1 MRIWGAALGLGL
13 AASCI
18 APARAQIPSINPG
31 VIQNDVDRQRRQLE
45 QQSAPP
51 KLNGP
56 AVIGGEREKS
66 QLLKPG
72 GPKFRLHKVEFDA
85 SKFITPAELDEIAKK
100 YVGKNVD
107 IASLLQLV
115 ADINALYTERGIVT
129 GIATL
134 PEQDAKGG
142 IVRIKLTEGRLQKTT
157 IEGNKQTRPDYI
169 LQRVKEPEGEV
180 LDVPKLNRDVIW
192 FNRTNDVQIKA
203 LLQPGTSFGLTD
215 LQFAVIEPPV
225 DTLQLFT
232 DNQGAENTGR
242 WEGGAFY
249 KRHGLFGVDDR
260 LTFYGVRSDGNL
272 NGNVAYSIPVN
283 PWGGRA
289 GVSYTEGKIKIIQ
302 GPFVALD
309 VTGRSSQAAVNFSQ
323 PVWVTQNWLVLLNAA
338 ETEGKTV
345 SRFATVAVT
354 QDHYDKATAGLSV
367 TNSGNTYSITVS
379 PAVNYIAWQD
389 HVLGNNRAFNTYTGS
404 MFATSAAGA
413 CKFQHQRAGELAV
426 HTGKA
431 AAGRPDL
438 LDRWSHHRARLS
450 LQLGVRRQR
459 LLFQRRAALQL
470 VAMAPGFRHLH
481 LHRLGGGVLD
491 VSGNHRTGLGRRRLL
506 LDLRLVHDVRGELRD
521 AAEDGR
527 LDPAPLRGLWPRH
540 FPAVVDVPEA
550 GKPRA
555 GCGRGRQE
563 QVVGR
568 MGYALN
574 AAV

>member
-1 MRIWGAALGLGL
+1 MRILGAALGLGL

-18 APARAQIPSINPG
+18 VPARAQIPSINPG

-115 ADINALYTERGIVT
+115 ADINAIYTERGIVT

-142 IVRIKLTEGRLQKTT
+142 IVRVKLTEGRLQKTT

-404 MFATSAAGA
+404 MFATSAAGPA
-413 CKFQHQRAGELAV
+413 NFSTNVLASWQYTQEKLLPGDQIFSIGGPTTVRGYPSNSASGDSGYYFNAELHYNWSQWLRGFDTYIFTDWGAVYSTFPGITELGSVGVGFSWTYASFMTFEANYATPLKMAVSTQHHYEAYGRVIFRPLLMFQKQESPAPVAAV
-426 HTGKA
+426 
-431 AAGRPDL
+431 AGR
-438 LDRWSHHRARLS
+438 SKS
-450 LQLGVRRQR
+450 
-459 LLFQRRAALQL
+459 
-470 VAMAPGFRHLH
+470 
-481 LHRLGGGVLD
+481 
-491 VSGNHRTGLGRRRLL
+491 
-506 LDLRLVHDVRGELRD
+506 
-521 AAEDGR
+521 
-527 LDPAPLRGLWPRH
+527 
-540 FPAVVDVPEA
+540 
-550 GKPRA
+550 
-555 GCGRGRQE
+555 
-563 QVVGR
+563 
-568 MGYALN
+568 
-574 AAV
+574 

>member
-1 MRIWGAALGLGL
+1 MRILRGALAVGL

-18 APARAQIPSINPG
+18 AFARAQSINPG

-51 KLNGP
+51 KLGGP
-56 AVIGGEREKS
+56 AVIGGAREKS

-72 GPKFRLHKVEFDA
+72 GPKFRLRKVTFDE
-85 SKFITPAELDEIAKK
+85 SKFITPAELDEIARK
-100 YVGKNVD
+100 YVGKDVD
-107 IASLLQLV
+107 IAALLQLV
-115 ADINALYTERGIVT
+115 ADINAVYTARGIVT

-134 PEQDAKGG
+134 PDQDAKGG
-142 IVRIKLTEGRLQKTT
+142 IVKIKLTEGRLQRTT
-157 IEGNKQTRPDYI
+157 VEGNKQTRTDYI
-169 LQRVKEPEGEV
+169 LQRVQEPEGEV
-180 LDVPKLNRDVIW
+180 LDVPKLNRDVTW

-323 PVWVTQNWLVLLNAA
+323 PVWATQDWLVLLNAA
-338 ETEGKTV
+338 LTEGKTV

-354 QDHYDKATAGLSV
+354 DDHYDKTTAGVSV
-367 TNSGNTYSITVS
+367 TKSGNSYSITVS
-379 PAVNYIAWQD
+379 PAVNYVAWHD
-389 HVLGNNRAFNTYTGS
+389 YVLGNNRAFNTYTGS
-404 MFATSAAGA
+404 LIGTSAAGPQNFSA
-413 CKFQHQRAGELAV
+413 NLLASWQYTQEKLLPGDQIFSIGGPTTVRGYPSNAASGDSGYYVNAELHYNWSQWLRGFDTYIFTDWGAVYSTFPGVTEMASVGVGFSWTYAQFMTFEANYATPLKMAVSTQNHYEAYGRVIFRPLLMFQKQDN
-426 HTGKA
+426 A
-431 AAGRPDL
+431 AAVAA
-438 LDRWSHHRARLS
+438 ARKS
-450 LQLGVRRQR
+450 
-459 LLFQRRAALQL
+459 
-470 VAMAPGFRHLH
+470 
-481 LHRLGGGVLD
+481 
-491 VSGNHRTGLGRRRLL
+491 
-506 LDLRLVHDVRGELRD
+506 
-521 AAEDGR
+521 
-527 LDPAPLRGLWPRH
+527 
-540 FPAVVDVPEA
+540 
-550 GKPRA
+550 
-555 GCGRGRQE
+555 
-563 QVVGR
+563 
-568 MGYALN
+568 
-574 AAV
+574 

>member
-1 MRIWGAALGLGL
+1 MRIWGAALGVGL
-13 AASCI
+13 AACCI
-18 APARAQIPSINPG
+18 APSRAQVPSINPG

-45 QQSAPP
+45 RQSAPP
-51 KLNGP
+51 KLTGP

-72 GPKFRLHKVEFDA
+72 GPKFRLRKVEFDA

-107 IASLLQLV
+107 IAALLQLV
-115 ADINALYTERGIVT
+115 ADINAIYTERGIVT

-134 PEQDAKGG
+134 PDQDAKGG
-142 IVRIKLTEGRLQKTT
+142 VVKIKLTEGRLQKTT
-157 IEGNKQTRPDYI
+157 IEGNKQTRTDYI

-260 LTFYGVRSDGNL
+260 LTFYGVRADGNL
-272 NGNVAYSIPVN
+272 NGNAAYSIPVN
-283 PWGGRA
+283 PWGGRV

-323 PVWVTQNWLVLLNAA
+323 PVWVTQNWLILLNAA

-345 SRFATVAVT
+345 SRFATVSVT
-354 QDHYDKATAGLSV
+354 DDHYDKATAGLSV

-379 PAVNYIAWQD
+379 PAVNYITWHD
-389 HVLGNNRAFNTYTGS
+389 YVLGNNRAFNTYTGS
-404 MFATSAAGA
+404 LIATSAAGPQNFSA
-413 CKFQHQRAGELAV
+413 NVLASWQYTQEKLLPGDQIFSIGGPTTVRGYPSNSASGDSGYYFNAELHYNWSSWLKGFDTYIFTDWGAVYSTFPGVTELASV
-426 HTGKA
+426 GVGFSWTYASFMTFEANYATPLKMAVSTQNHYEAYGRVIFRPLLMFQKQESPAPVVA
-431 AAGRPDL
+431 AAGKSR
-438 LDRWSHHRARLS
+438 S
-450 LQLGVRRQR
+450 
-459 LLFQRRAALQL
+459 
-470 VAMAPGFRHLH
+470 
-481 LHRLGGGVLD
+481 
-491 VSGNHRTGLGRRRLL
+491 
-506 LDLRLVHDVRGELRD
+506 
-521 AAEDGR
+521 
-527 LDPAPLRGLWPRH
+527 
-540 FPAVVDVPEA
+540 
-550 GKPRA
+550 
-555 GCGRGRQE
+555 
-563 QVVGR
+563 
-568 MGYALN
+568 
-574 AAV
+574 

>member
-1 MRIWGAALGLGL
+1 MRIWGAALGIGL
-13 AASCI
+13 AASWI
-18 APARAQIPSINPG
+18 APARAQVPSINPG

-72 GPKFRLHKVEFDA
+72 GPKFRLRKVEFDA

-100 YVGKNVD
+100 YVGTNVD

-115 ADINALYTERGIVT
+115 ADINAIYTERGIVT

-134 PEQDAKGG
+134 PEQNAKGG
-142 IVRIKLTEGRLQKTT
+142 IVRVKLTEGRLQKTT
-157 IEGNKQTRPDYI
+157 IEDNKQTRTEYI

-379 PAVNYIAWQD
+379 PAVNYITWQD
-389 HVLGNNRAFNTYTGS
+389 HVLGNNRTFNTYTGS
-404 MFATSAAGA
+404 MFATSAAGPA
-413 CKFQHQRAGELAV
+413 NFSTNVLASWQYTQEKLLPGDQIFSIGGPTTVRGYPSNSASGDSGYYFNAELHYNWSQWLRGFDTYIFTDWGAVYSTFPGITELGSVGIGFSWTYASFMTFEANYATPLKMAVSTQNHYEAYGRVIFRPLLMFQKQESTAPVAAV
-426 HTGKA
+426 
-431 AAGRPDL
+431 AGR
-438 LDRWSHHRARLS
+438 SKS
-450 LQLGVRRQR
+450 
-459 LLFQRRAALQL
+459 
-470 VAMAPGFRHLH
+470 
-481 LHRLGGGVLD
+481 
-491 VSGNHRTGLGRRRLL
+491 
-506 LDLRLVHDVRGELRD
+506 
-521 AAEDGR
+521 
-527 LDPAPLRGLWPRH
+527 
-540 FPAVVDVPEA
+540 
-550 GKPRA
+550 
-555 GCGRGRQE
+555 
-563 QVVGR
+563 
-568 MGYALN
+568 
-574 AAV
+574 

>member
-1 MRIWGAALGLGL
+1 M
-13 AASCI
+13 
-18 APARAQIPSINPG
+18 PSINPG

-51 KLNGP
+51 KLTGP

-66 QLLKPG
+66 GLLKPG
-72 GPKFRLHKVEFDA
+72 GPKFRLRKVEFDA

-107 IASLLQLV
+107 IAALLQLV
-115 ADINALYTERGIVT
+115 ADINAIYTERGIVT

-134 PEQDAKGG
+134 PDQDAKGG
-142 IVRIKLTEGRLQKTT
+142 IVRVKLTEGRLQKTT
-157 IEGNKQTRPDYI
+157 IEGNKQTRTDYI

-260 LTFYGVRSDGNL
+260 LTFYGVRADGNL
-272 NGNVAYSIPVN
+272 NGNAAYSIPVN
-283 PWGGRA
+283 PWGGRV

-323 PVWVTQNWLVLLNAA
+323 PVWVTQNWLILLNAA

-345 SRFATVAVT
+345 SRFATVSVT
-354 QDHYDKATAGLSV
+354 DDHYDKATAGLSV

-379 PAVNYIAWQD
+379 PAVNYITWHD
-389 HVLGNNRAFNTYTGS
+389 YVLGNNRAFNTYTGS
-404 MFATSAAGA
+404 LIATSAAGPQNFSA
-413 CKFQHQRAGELAV
+413 NVLASWQYTQEKLLPGDQIFSIGGPTTVRGYPSNSASGDSGYYFNAELHYNWSSWLKGFDTYIFTDWGAVYSTFPGVTELASV
-426 HTGKA
+426 GVGFSWTYASFMTFEANYATPLKMAVSTQNHYEAYGRVIFRPLLMFQKQESPAPVAA
-431 AAGRPDL
+431 AAGKSR
-438 LDRWSHHRARLS
+438 S
-450 LQLGVRRQR
+450 
-459 LLFQRRAALQL
+459 
-470 VAMAPGFRHLH
+470 
-481 LHRLGGGVLD
+481 
-491 VSGNHRTGLGRRRLL
+491 
-506 LDLRLVHDVRGELRD
+506 
-521 AAEDGR
+521 
-527 LDPAPLRGLWPRH
+527 
-540 FPAVVDVPEA
+540 
-550 GKPRA
+550 
-555 GCGRGRQE
+555 
-563 QVVGR
+563 
-568 MGYALN
+568 
-574 AAV
+574 

>member
-1 MRIWGAALGLGL
+1 MRIWGAALGVGL
-13 AASCI
+13 AACCI
-18 APARAQIPSINPG
+18 APSRAQVPSINPG

-45 QQSAPP
+45 RQSAPP
-51 KLNGP
+51 KLTGP

-72 GPKFRLHKVEFDA
+72 GPKFRLRKVEFDA

-107 IASLLQLV
+107 IAALLQLV
-115 ADINALYTERGIVT
+115 ADINAIYTERGIVT

-134 PEQDAKGG
+134 PDQDAKGG
-142 IVRIKLTEGRLQKTT
+142 VVKIKLTEGRLQKTT
-157 IEGNKQTRPDYI
+157 IEGNKQTRTDYI

-323 PVWVTQNWLVLLNAA
+323 PVWVTQDWLVLLNAA
-338 ETEGKTV
+338 LTEGKTV

-354 QDHYDKATAGLSV
+354 DDHYDKTTAGVSV
-367 TNSGNTYSITVS
+367 TKSGNTYSITVS
-379 PAVNYIAWQD
+379 PAVNYIAWHD
-389 HVLGNNRAFNTYTGS
+389 YVLGNNRAFNTYTGS
-404 MFATSAAGA
+404 LIATSAAGPQNFSA
-413 CKFQHQRAGELAV
+413 NVLASWQY
-426 HTGKA
+426 TQEK
-431 AAGRPDL
+431 L
-438 LDRWSHHRARLS
+438 L
-450 LQLGVRRQR
+450 
-459 LLFQRRAALQL
+459 
-470 VAMAPGFRHLH
+470 PGDQIFSI
-481 LHRLGGGVLD
+481 GGP
-491 VSGNHRTGLGRRRLL
+491 TT
-506 LDLRLVHDVRGELRD
+506 VRGYPSNAASGDSGYYFNAELHYNWSQWLRGFD
-521 AAEDGR
+521 TYIFTDWGAVYSTFPGITEMASVGVGFSWTYASFMTFEANYATPLKMAVSTQNHYEAYGR
-527 LDPAPLRGLWPRH
+527 VIFRPLLMFQKPEPPAPL
-540 FPAVVDVPEA
+540 
-550 GKPRA
+550 
-555 GCGRGRQE
+555 
-563 QVVGR
+563 
-568 MGYALN
+568 
-574 AAV
+574 AAVAGRSKS

>member
-1 MRIWGAALGLGL
+1 MRILGASLAIGL
-13 AASCI
+13 AACCI
-18 APARAQIPSINPG
+18 ASARAQSINPG

-51 KLNGP
+51 KLTGP

-72 GPKFRLHKVEFDA
+72 GPKFRLRKVTFDE
-85 SKFITPAELDEIAKK
+85 SKFITPAELDEIAKR
-100 YVGKNVD
+100 YVGKDVD

-115 ADINALYTERGIVT
+115 ADINAVYAARGIVT

-142 IVRIKLTEGRLQKTT
+142 VVRVKLTEGRLQKTT
-157 IEGNKQTRPDYI
+157 VEGNKQTRTDYI
-169 LQRVKEPEGEV
+169 LDRVKEPEGEV

-232 DNQGAENTGR
+232 DNQGSENTGR

-289 GVSYTEGKIKIIQ
+289 GVSYTEGKIKIVQ

-323 PVWVTQNWLVLLNAA
+323 PVWVTQDWLVLLNAA
-338 ETEGKTV
+338 LTEGKTV

-354 QDHYDKATAGLSV
+354 DDHYDKTTAGISV
-367 TNSGNTYSITVS
+367 TKSGNTYSITVS
-379 PAVNYIAWQD
+379 PAVNYIAWHD
-389 HVLGNNRAFNTYTGS
+389 YVLGNNRAFNTYTGS
-404 MFATSAAGA
+404 LIATSAAGPQNFSA
-413 CKFQHQRAGELAV
+413 NVLASWQYTQEKLLPGDQIFSIGGPTTVRGYPSNAASGDSGYYLNAELHYNWSQWLRGFDTYIFTDWGAVYSTFPGVTEMASVGVGFSWTYAQFMTFEANYATPLKMAVSTQNHYEAYGRVIFRPLLMFQKPEPPAPVAAV
-426 HTGKA
+426 
-431 AAGRPDL
+431 AGRS
-438 LDRWSHHRARLS
+438 RS
-450 LQLGVRRQR
+450 
-459 LLFQRRAALQL
+459 
-470 VAMAPGFRHLH
+470 
-481 LHRLGGGVLD
+481 
-491 VSGNHRTGLGRRRLL
+491 
-506 LDLRLVHDVRGELRD
+506 
-521 AAEDGR
+521 
-527 LDPAPLRGLWPRH
+527 
-540 FPAVVDVPEA
+540 
-550 GKPRA
+550 
-555 GCGRGRQE
+555 
-563 QVVGR
+563 
-568 MGYALN
+568 
-574 AAV
+574 

>member
-1 MRIWGAALGLGL
+1 MRILGASLAIGL
-13 AASCI
+13 AACCI
-18 APARAQIPSINPG
+18 ASARAQSTNPG

-51 KLNGP
+51 KLTGP

-72 GPKFRLHKVEFDA
+72 GPKFRLRKVTFDE
-85 SKFITPAELDEIAKK
+85 SKFITPAELDEIAKR
-100 YVGKNVD
+100 YVGKDVD

-115 ADINALYTERGIVT
+115 ADINAVYAARGIVT

-142 IVRIKLTEGRLQKTT
+142 VVRVKLTEGRLQKTT
-157 IEGNKQTRPDYI
+157 VEGNKQTRTDYI
-169 LQRVKEPEGEV
+169 LDRVKEPEGEV

-232 DNQGAENTGR
+232 DNQGSENTGR

-289 GVSYTEGKIKIIQ
+289 GVSYTEGKIKIVQ

-323 PVWVTQNWLVLLNAA
+323 PVWVTQDWLVLLNAA
-338 ETEGKTV
+338 LTEGKTV

-354 QDHYDKATAGLSV
+354 DDHYDKTTAGISV
-367 TNSGNTYSITVS
+367 TKSGNTYSITVS
-379 PAVNYIAWQD
+379 PAVNYVAWHD
-389 HVLGNNRAFNTYTGS
+389 YVLGNNRAFNTYTGS
-404 MFATSAAGA
+404 LIATSAAGPQNFSA
-413 CKFQHQRAGELAV
+413 NVLASWQYTQEKLLPGDQIFSIGGPTTVRGYPSNAASGDSGYYLNAELHYNWSQWLRGFDTYIFTDWGAVYSTFPGVTEMASVGVGFSWTYAQFMTFEANYATPLKMAVSTQNHYEAYGRVIFRPLLMFQKPEPPAPVAAV
-426 HTGKA
+426 
-431 AAGRPDL
+431 AGRS
-438 LDRWSHHRARLS
+438 RS
-450 LQLGVRRQR
+450 
-459 LLFQRRAALQL
+459 
-470 VAMAPGFRHLH
+470 
-481 LHRLGGGVLD
+481 
-491 VSGNHRTGLGRRRLL
+491 
-506 LDLRLVHDVRGELRD
+506 
-521 AAEDGR
+521 
-527 LDPAPLRGLWPRH
+527 
-540 FPAVVDVPEA
+540 
-550 GKPRA
+550 
-555 GCGRGRQE
+555 
-563 QVVGR
+563 
-568 MGYALN
+568 
-574 AAV
+574 

>member
-1 MRIWGAALGLGL
+1 MRILGAALGVGL
-13 AASCI
+13 AACCI
-18 APARAQIPSINPG
+18 GPARAQVPSINPG
-31 VIQNDVDRQRRQLE
+31 AIQNDIDRQRRQFE

-72 GPKFRLHKVEFDA
+72 GPKFRLRRLEFDT

-107 IASLLQLV
+107 IAALLQLV
-115 ADINALYTERGIVT
+115 ADINAIYAARGIVT

-134 PEQDAKGG
+134 PEQDPKDG
-142 IVRIKLTEGRLQKTT
+142 VVKIKLTEGRLQKTT
-157 IEGNKQTRPDYI
+157 VEGNKQTRTDYI
-169 LQRVKEPEGEV
+169 LQRVREPEGEV

-232 DNQGAENTGR
+232 DNQGVENTGR

-272 NGNVAYSIPVN
+272 NGNVAYSVPVN

-345 SRFATVAVT
+345 SRFATVSVT
-354 QDHYDKATAGLSV
+354 DDHYDKATAGVSV
-367 TNSGNTYSITVS
+367 TNSGNTYSIAVS

-389 HVLGNNRAFNTYTGS
+389 HVLGGNRAFNTYTGS
-404 MFATSAAGA
+404 LIATSAAGPA
-413 CKFQHQRAGELAV
+413 NFSTNVLASWQYTQEKLLPGDQIFSIGGPTTVRGYPSNSASGDSGYYFNAELHYNWSQWLRGFDTYVFTDWGAVYSTFPGVTEMASVGVGFSWTYAQFLTFEANYATPVKMAVSTQNHYEAYGRVIFRPLLMFEKPENRAPVAAV
-426 HTGKA
+426 
-431 AAGRPDL
+431 AAGK
-438 LDRWSHHRARLS
+438 SKS
-450 LQLGVRRQR
+450 
-459 LLFQRRAALQL
+459 
-470 VAMAPGFRHLH
+470 
-481 LHRLGGGVLD
+481 
-491 VSGNHRTGLGRRRLL
+491 
-506 LDLRLVHDVRGELRD
+506 
-521 AAEDGR
+521 
-527 LDPAPLRGLWPRH
+527 
-540 FPAVVDVPEA
+540 
-550 GKPRA
+550 
-555 GCGRGRQE
+555 
-563 QVVGR
+563 
-568 MGYALN
+568 
-574 AAV
+574 

>member
-1 MRIWGAALGLGL
+1 MRIWGAALGVGL

-18 APARAQIPSINPG
+18 ASARAQIPSINPG

-72 GPKFRLHKVEFDA
+72 GPKFRLRKVEFDA

-115 ADINALYTERGIVT
+115 ADINAIYTERGIVT

-142 IVRIKLTEGRLQKTT
+142 IVRVKLTEGRLQKTT
-157 IEGNKQTRPDYI
+157 IEGNKQTRTEYI

-379 PAVNYIAWQD
+379 PAVNYITWQA
-389 HVLGNNRAFNTYTGS
+389 HVLGNNRTFNTYTGS
-404 MFATSAAGA
+404 MFATSAAGPA
-413 CKFQHQRAGELAV
+413 NFSTNVLASWQYTQEKLLPGDQIFSIGGPTTVRGYPSNSASGDSGYYFNAELHYNWSQWLRGFDTYIFTDWGAVYSTFPGITELGSVGVGFSWTYASFLTFEANYATPLKMAVSTQNHYEAYGRVIFRPLLMFQKQESPTPVAAV
-426 HTGKA
+426 
-431 AAGRPDL
+431 AGR
-438 LDRWSHHRARLS
+438 SKS
-450 LQLGVRRQR
+450 
-459 LLFQRRAALQL
+459 
-470 VAMAPGFRHLH
+470 
-481 LHRLGGGVLD
+481 
-491 VSGNHRTGLGRRRLL
+491 
-506 LDLRLVHDVRGELRD
+506 
-521 AAEDGR
+521 
-527 LDPAPLRGLWPRH
+527 
-540 FPAVVDVPEA
+540 
-550 GKPRA
+550 
-555 GCGRGRQE
+555 
-563 QVVGR
+563 
-568 MGYALN
+568 
-574 AAV
+574 

>member
-1 MRIWGAALGLGL
+1 MRIWGAALGVGL
-13 AASCI
+13 AACCI
-18 APARAQIPSINPG
+18 APSRAQVPSINPG

-45 QQSAPP
+45 RQSAPP
-51 KLNGP
+51 KLTGP
-56 AVIGGEREKS
+56 AVIGGAREKS

-72 GPKFRLHKVEFDA
+72 GPKFRLRKVEFDA

-107 IASLLQLV
+107 IAALLQLV
-115 ADINALYTERGIVT
+115 ADINAIYTERGIVT

-134 PEQDAKGG
+134 PDQDAKGG
-142 IVRIKLTEGRLQKTT
+142 VVKIKLTEGRLQKTT
-157 IEGNKQTRPDYI
+157 IEGNKQTRTDYI

-260 LTFYGVRSDGNL
+260 LTFYGVRADGNL
-272 NGNVAYSIPVN
+272 NGNAAYSIPVN
-283 PWGGRA
+283 PWGGRV

-323 PVWVTQNWLVLLNAA
+323 PVWVTQNWLILLNAA

-345 SRFATVAVT
+345 SRFATVSVT
-354 QDHYDKATAGLSV
+354 DDHYDKATAGLSV

-379 PAVNYIAWQD
+379 PAVNYITWHD
-389 HVLGNNRAFNTYTGS
+389 YVLGNNRAFNTYTGS
-404 MFATSAAGA
+404 LIATSAAGPQNFSA
-413 CKFQHQRAGELAV
+413 NVLASWQYTQEKLLPGDQIFSIGGPTTVRGYPSNSASGDSGYYFNAELHYNWSSWLKGFDTYIFTDWGAVYSTFPGVTELASV
-426 HTGKA
+426 GVGFSWTYASFMTFEANYATPLKMAVSTQNHYEAYGRVIFRPLLMFQKQESPAPVAA
-431 AAGRPDL
+431 AAGKSR
-438 LDRWSHHRARLS
+438 S
-450 LQLGVRRQR
+450 
-459 LLFQRRAALQL
+459 
-470 VAMAPGFRHLH
+470 
-481 LHRLGGGVLD
+481 
-491 VSGNHRTGLGRRRLL
+491 
-506 LDLRLVHDVRGELRD
+506 
-521 AAEDGR
+521 
-527 LDPAPLRGLWPRH
+527 
-540 FPAVVDVPEA
+540 
-550 GKPRA
+550 
-555 GCGRGRQE
+555 
-563 QVVGR
+563 
-568 MGYALN
+568 
-574 AAV
+574 

>member
-1 MRIWGAALGLGL
+1 MRILGAALGLGL

-18 APARAQIPSINPG
+18 VPARAQIPSINPG

-192 FNRTNDVQIKA
+192 FNRTNDVQIRA

-389 HVLGNNRAFNTYTGS
+389 HVLGNNRAFNIYTGS
-404 MFATSAAGA
+404 MFATSAAGPA
-413 CKFQHQRAGELAV
+413 NFSTNVLASWQYTQEKLLPGDQIFSIGGPTTVRGYPSNSASGDSGYYFNAELHYNWSQWLRGFDTYIFTDWGAVYSTFPGITELGSVGVGFSWTYASFMTFEANYATPLKMAVSTQHHYEAYGRVVLRPLLMFQKQESPAPVAAV
-426 HTGKA
+426 
-431 AAGRPDL
+431 AGR
-438 LDRWSHHRARLS
+438 SKS
-450 LQLGVRRQR
+450 
-459 LLFQRRAALQL
+459 
-470 VAMAPGFRHLH
+470 
-481 LHRLGGGVLD
+481 
-491 VSGNHRTGLGRRRLL
+491 
-506 LDLRLVHDVRGELRD
+506 
-521 AAEDGR
+521 
-527 LDPAPLRGLWPRH
+527 
-540 FPAVVDVPEA
+540 
-550 GKPRA
+550 
-555 GCGRGRQE
+555 
-563 QVVGR
+563 
-568 MGYALN
+568 
-574 AAV
+574 

>member
-1 MRIWGAALGLGL
+1 MRIWGAALGVAL
-13 AASCI
+13 AASWI
-18 APARAQIPSINPG
+18 APARAQVPSINPG

-72 GPKFRLHKVEFDA
+72 GPKFRLRKVEFDA
-85 SKFITPAELDEIAKK
+85 SKFITSAELDEIAKK

-115 ADINALYTERGIVT
+115 ADINAIYTERGIVT

-142 IVRIKLTEGRLQKTT
+142 IVRVKLTEGRLQKTT
-157 IEGNKQTRPDYI
+157 IEGNKQTRTEYI

-379 PAVNYIAWQD
+379 PAVNYITWQD
-389 HVLGNNRAFNTYTGS
+389 HVLGNNRTFNTYTGS
-404 MFATSAAGA
+404 MFATSAAGPA
-413 CKFQHQRAGELAV
+413 NFSTNVLASWQYTQEKLLPGDQIFSIGGPTTVRGYPSNSASGDSGYYFNAELHYNWSQWLRGFDTYIFTDWGAVYSTFPGITELGSVGIGFSWTYASFMTFEANYATPLKMAVSTQNHYEAYGRVIFRPLLMFQKQESPAPVAAV
-426 HTGKA
+426 
-431 AAGRPDL
+431 AGR
-438 LDRWSHHRARLS
+438 SKS
-450 LQLGVRRQR
+450 
-459 LLFQRRAALQL
+459 
-470 VAMAPGFRHLH
+470 
-481 LHRLGGGVLD
+481 
-491 VSGNHRTGLGRRRLL
+491 
-506 LDLRLVHDVRGELRD
+506 
-521 AAEDGR
+521 
-527 LDPAPLRGLWPRH
+527 
-540 FPAVVDVPEA
+540 
-550 GKPRA
+550 
-555 GCGRGRQE
+555 
-563 QVVGR
+563 
-568 MGYALN
+568 
-574 AAV
+574 

>member
-1 MRIWGAALGLGL
+1 MRIWRAALGVGI
-13 AASCI
+13 AACCI
-18 APARAQIPSINPG
+18 ASARAQSINPG

-51 KLNGP
+51 KLTGP

-72 GPKFRLHKVEFDA
+72 GPKFRLRRVEFDA
-85 SKFITPAELDEIAKK
+85 SKFITPAELDEIARK

-115 ADINALYTERGIVT
+115 ADINAIYTERGIVT

-134 PEQDAKGG
+134 PDQDAKGG
-142 IVRIKLTEGRLQKTT
+142 VVRIKLTEGRLQKTS
-157 IEGNKQTRPDYI
+157 IEGNKQTRTDYI

-180 LDVPKLNRDVIW
+180 LDVPKLNRDVTW

-232 DNQGAENTGR
+232 DNQGPENTGR

-272 NGNVAYSIPVN
+272 NGNVAYSVPVN
-283 PWGGRA
+283 PWGGRV
-289 GVSYTEGKIKIIQ
+289 GVSYTEGKIKILN

-309 VTGRSSQAAVNFSQ
+309 VTGRSSQAAINFSQ
-323 PVWVTQNWLVLLNAA
+323 PVWVSQNWLVLLNAA

-345 SRFATVAVT
+345 SRFATVDVT
-354 QDHYDKATAGLSV
+354 NDHYDKATAGVSV

-379 PAVNYIAWQD
+379 PAVNYIEWQD
-389 HVLGNNRAFNTYTGS
+389 HVLGNNRTFNTYTGS
-404 MFATSAAGA
+404 LIATSAAGPA
-413 CKFQHQRAGELAV
+413 NFSANVLASWQY
-426 HTGKA
+426 TQEK
-431 AAGRPDL
+431 L
-438 LDRWSHHRARLS
+438 L
-450 LQLGVRRQR
+450 
-459 LLFQRRAALQL
+459 
-470 VAMAPGFRHLH
+470 PGDQIFSI
-481 LHRLGGGVLD
+481 GGP
-491 VSGNHRTGLGRRRLL
+491 TT
-506 LDLRLVHDVRGELRD
+506 VRGYPSNAASGDSGYYFNAELHYNWSQWLRGFD
-521 AAEDGR
+521 TYIFTDWGAVYSTFPGVTEMGSVGVGFSWTYASFMTFEANYATPLKMAVSTQNHYEAYGR
-527 LDPAPLRGLWPRH
+527 VIFRPLLMFQKQESPAPVA
-540 FPAVVDVPEA
+540 AVA
-550 GKPRA
+550 GKSRS
-555 GCGRGRQE
+555 
-563 QVVGR
+563 
-568 MGYALN
+568 
-574 AAV
+574 

>member
-1 MRIWGAALGLGL
+1 MRIWGAALGIGL

-72 GPKFRLHKVEFDA
+72 GPKFRLRKVEFDA
-85 SKFITPAELDEIAKK
+85 SKFITSAELDEIAKK

-115 ADINALYTERGIVT
+115 ADINAIYTERGIVT

-142 IVRIKLTEGRLQKTT
+142 IVRVKLTEGRLQKTT
-157 IEGNKQTRPDYI
+157 IEGNKQTRTEYI

-379 PAVNYIAWQD
+379 PAVNYITWQD
-389 HVLGNNRAFNTYTGS
+389 HVLGNNRTFNTYTGS
-404 MFATSAAGA
+404 MFATSAAGPA
-413 CKFQHQRAGELAV
+413 NFSTNVLASWQYTQEKLLPGDQIFSIGGPTTVRGYPSNSASGDSGYYFNAELHYNWSQWLRGFDTYIFTDWGAVYSTFPGITELGSVGIGFSWTYASFMTFEANYATPLKMAVSTQNHYEAYGRVIFRPLLMFQKQESTAPVAAV
-426 HTGKA
+426 
-431 AAGRPDL
+431 AGR
-438 LDRWSHHRARLS
+438 SKS
-450 LQLGVRRQR
+450 
-459 LLFQRRAALQL
+459 
-470 VAMAPGFRHLH
+470 
-481 LHRLGGGVLD
+481 
-491 VSGNHRTGLGRRRLL
+491 
-506 LDLRLVHDVRGELRD
+506 
-521 AAEDGR
+521 
-527 LDPAPLRGLWPRH
+527 
-540 FPAVVDVPEA
+540 
-550 GKPRA
+550 
-555 GCGRGRQE
+555 
-563 QVVGR
+563 
-568 MGYALN
+568 
-574 AAV
+574 

>member
-1 MRIWGAALGLGL
+1 MRVLGAVLGVGL

-18 APARAQIPSINPG
+18 VQARAQVPSINPG
-31 VIQNDVDRQRRQLE
+31 AIQNDIDRQRRQFE
-45 QQSAPP
+45 QQAEPP

-56 AVIGGEREKS
+56 AVIGGPREKS
-66 QLLKPG
+66 PLMKPG
-72 GPKFRLHKVEFDA
+72 GPKFRLRKLEFDS
-85 SKFITPAELDEIAKK
+85 SKFITPAELDEIAKR

-107 IASLLQLV
+107 IATLLQIV
-115 ADINALYTERGIVT
+115 ADINAIYTQRGIVT

-134 PEQDAKGG
+134 PDQDPRDGVVK
-142 IVRIKLTEGRLQKTT
+142 IKLTEGRLQKAT
-157 IEGNKQTRPDYI
+157 IEGNKQTRTDYI
-169 LQRVKEPEGEV
+169 LQRVREPEGEV

-225 DTLQLFT
+225 DTLQLFV
-232 DNQGAENTGR
+232 DNQAAENTGR

-289 GVSYTEGKIKIIQ
+289 GVSYTEGKIKIIE

-345 SRFATVAVT
+345 SRFTSVAVT
-354 QDHYDKATAGLSV
+354 DDHYDKATAGVSV

-379 PAVNYIAWQD
+379 PAVNYIEWQD
-389 HVLGNNRAFNTYTGS
+389 HVLGNNRTFNTYTGS
-404 MFATSAAGA
+404 MIATSAAGPA
-413 CKFQHQRAGELAV
+413 NFTANVLASWQY
-426 HTGKA
+426 TQEK
-431 AAGRPDL
+431 L
-438 LDRWSHHRARLS
+438 L
-450 LQLGVRRQR
+450 
-459 LLFQRRAALQL
+459 
-470 VAMAPGFRHLH
+470 PGDQIFTI
-481 LHRLGGGVLD
+481 GGP
-491 VSGNHRTGLGRRRLL
+491 TT
-506 LDLRLVHDVRGELRD
+506 VRGY
-521 AAEDGR
+521 
-527 LDPAPLRGLWPRH
+527 PT
-540 FPAVVDVPEA
+540 
-550 GKPRA
+550 
-555 GCGRGRQE
+555 
-563 QVVGR
+563 
-568 MGYALN
+568 N
-574 AAV
+574 AASGDSGYYFNAELHYNWSQWLKGFDTYVFTDWGAVYSTFPGITELSSVGVGFSWTYAQFMTFEANYATPLKMAVSTQHHYEAYGRIIVRPLLMFEKQQSAAPAQVADKGKS

>member
-1 MRIWGAALGLGL
+1 MRILGASLGIGL
-13 AASCI
+13 AACCI
-18 APARAQIPSINPG
+18 ASARAQSINPG

-51 KLNGP
+51 KLTGP
-56 AVIGGEREKS
+56 AVIGAEREKS

-72 GPKFRLHKVEFDA
+72 GPKFRLRKVTFDE

-100 YVGKNVD
+100 YVGKDVD

-115 ADINALYTERGIVT
+115 ADINAVYAARGIVT

-142 IVRIKLTEGRLQKTT
+142 VVRVKLTEGRLQKTT
-157 IEGNKQTRPDYI
+157 VEGNKQTRTDYI
-169 LQRVKEPEGEV
+169 LDRVKEPEGEV

-232 DNQGAENTGR
+232 DNQGSENTGR

-289 GVSYTEGKIKIIQ
+289 GVSYTEGKIKIVQ

-323 PVWVTQNWLVLLNAA
+323 PVWVTQDWLVLLNAA
-338 ETEGKTV
+338 LTEGKTV

-354 QDHYDKATAGLSV
+354 DDHYDKTTAGISV
-367 TNSGNTYSITVS
+367 TKSGNTYSITVS
-379 PAVNYIAWQD
+379 PAVNYIAWHD
-389 HVLGNNRAFNTYTGS
+389 YVLGNNRAFNTYTGS
-404 MFATSAAGA
+404 LIATSAAGPQNFSA
-413 CKFQHQRAGELAV
+413 NVLASWQYTQEKLLPGDQIFSIGGPTTVRGYPSNAASGDSGYYLNAELHYNWSQWLRGFDTYVFTDWGAVYSTFPGVTEMASVGVGFSWTYASFMTFEANYATPLKMAVSTQNHYEAYGRVIFRPLLMFQKPEPPAPVAAV
-426 HTGKA
+426 
-431 AAGRPDL
+431 AGRS
-438 LDRWSHHRARLS
+438 RS
-450 LQLGVRRQR
+450 
-459 LLFQRRAALQL
+459 
-470 VAMAPGFRHLH
+470 
-481 LHRLGGGVLD
+481 
-491 VSGNHRTGLGRRRLL
+491 
-506 LDLRLVHDVRGELRD
+506 
-521 AAEDGR
+521 
-527 LDPAPLRGLWPRH
+527 
-540 FPAVVDVPEA
+540 
-550 GKPRA
+550 
-555 GCGRGRQE
+555 
-563 QVVGR
+563 
-568 MGYALN
+568 
-574 AAV
+574 

>member
-1 MRIWGAALGLGL
+1 MRILGASLGIGL
-13 AASCI
+13 AACCI
-18 APARAQIPSINPG
+18 ASARAQSINPG

-51 KLNGP
+51 KLTGP

-72 GPKFRLHKVEFDA
+72 GPKFRLRKVTFDE

-100 YVGKNVD
+100 YVGKDVD

-115 ADINALYTERGIVT
+115 ADINAVYAARGIVT

-142 IVRIKLTEGRLQKTT
+142 VVRVKLTEGRLQKTT
-157 IEGNKQTRPDYI
+157 VEGNKQTRTDYI
-169 LQRVKEPEGEV
+169 LDRVKEPEGEV

-232 DNQGAENTGR
+232 DNQGSENTGR

-289 GVSYTEGKIKIIQ
+289 GVSYTEGKIKIVQ

-323 PVWVTQNWLVLLNAA
+323 PVWVTQDWLVLLNAA
-338 ETEGKTV
+338 LTEGKTV

-354 QDHYDKATAGLSV
+354 DDHYDKTTAGISV
-367 TNSGNTYSITVS
+367 TKSGNTYSITVS
-379 PAVNYIAWQD
+379 PAVNYIAWHD
-389 HVLGNNRAFNTYTGS
+389 YVLGNNRAFNTYTGS
-404 MFATSAAGA
+404 LIATSAAGPQNFSA
-413 CKFQHQRAGELAV
+413 NVLASWQYTQEKLLPGDQIFSIGGPTTVRGYPSNAASGDSGYYLNAELHYNWSQWLRGFDTYIFTDWGAVYSTFPGVTEMASVGVGFSWTYASFMTFEANYATPLKMAVSTQNHYEAYGRVIFRPLLMFQKPEPPAPVAAV
-426 HTGKA
+426 
-431 AAGRPDL
+431 AGRS
-438 LDRWSHHRARLS
+438 RS
-450 LQLGVRRQR
+450 
-459 LLFQRRAALQL
+459 
-470 VAMAPGFRHLH
+470 
-481 LHRLGGGVLD
+481 
-491 VSGNHRTGLGRRRLL
+491 
-506 LDLRLVHDVRGELRD
+506 
-521 AAEDGR
+521 
-527 LDPAPLRGLWPRH
+527 
-540 FPAVVDVPEA
+540 
-550 GKPRA
+550 
-555 GCGRGRQE
+555 
-563 QVVGR
+563 
-568 MGYALN
+568 
-574 AAV
+574 

>member
-1 MRIWGAALGLGL
+1 MRILGAALGVGL
-13 AASCI
+13 AACCI
-18 APARAQIPSINPG
+18 ASSRAQVPSINPG

-51 KLNGP
+51 KLSGP

-72 GPKFRLHKVEFDA
+72 GPKFRLRKVEFDQ
-85 SKFITPAELDEIAKK
+85 SKFITPAELDAIASK
-100 YVGKNVD
+100 YIGKNVD

-115 ADINALYTERGIVT
+115 ADINAIYTERGIVT

-134 PEQDAKGG
+134 PDQDAKGG
-142 IVRIKLTEGRLQKTT
+142 IVKIKLTEGRLQKTS
-157 IEGNKQTRPDYI
+157 IEGTKQTRTDYI
-169 LQRVKEPEGEV
+169 LQRVGKPEGEV
-180 LDVPKLNRDVIW
+180 LDVPKLNRDVTW

-215 LQFAVIEPPV
+215 LQFAVIEPPI

-283 PWGGRA
+283 IWGGRA
-289 GVSYTEGKIKIIQ
+289 GVSYTEGKIKIVQ

-323 PVWVTQNWLVLLNAA
+323 PLWVTQDWLVLFNAA

-345 SRFATVAVT
+345 SRFATVDVT
-354 QDHYDKATAGLSV
+354 NDHYDKATAGVSV
-367 TNSGNTYSITVS
+367 TRSGNTYSITVS
-379 PAVNYIAWQD
+379 PAVNYVAWQD

-404 MFATSAAGA
+404 LLATSAAGPA
-413 CKFQHQRAGELAV
+413 NFSTNFLASWQYTQEKLLPGDQIFSIGGPTTVRGYPSNSASGDSGYYFNAELHYNWSQWLRGFDTYIFTDWGAVYSTFPGITELASV
-426 HTGKA
+426 GVGFSWTYASFMTFEANYATPLKMAVSTQNHYEAYGRVIFRPLLMFQKPESPAPVA
-431 AAGRPDL
+431 AVAGR
-438 LDRWSHHRARLS
+438 SKS
-450 LQLGVRRQR
+450 
-459 LLFQRRAALQL
+459 
-470 VAMAPGFRHLH
+470 
-481 LHRLGGGVLD
+481 
-491 VSGNHRTGLGRRRLL
+491 
-506 LDLRLVHDVRGELRD
+506 
-521 AAEDGR
+521 
-527 LDPAPLRGLWPRH
+527 
-540 FPAVVDVPEA
+540 
-550 GKPRA
+550 
-555 GCGRGRQE
+555 
-563 QVVGR
+563 
-568 MGYALN
+568 
-574 AAV
+574 

>member
-1 MRIWGAALGLGL
+1 MRILGAWLGIGL
-13 AASCI
+13 AACCI
-18 APARAQIPSINPG
+18 ASAHAQSINPG

-51 KLNGP
+51 KLTGP

-72 GPKFRLHKVEFDA
+72 GPKFRLRKVTFDE
-85 SKFITPAELDEIAKK
+85 SKFITPAELDEIAKR

-115 ADINALYTERGIVT
+115 ADINAVYAARGIVT

-142 IVRIKLTEGRLQKTT
+142 VVRVKLTEGRLQKTT
-157 IEGNKQTRPDYI
+157 IEGNKQTRADYI
-169 LQRVKEPEGEV
+169 LDRVKEPEGEV

-323 PVWVTQNWLVLLNAA
+323 PVWVTQDWLVLLNAA
-338 ETEGKTV
+338 LTEGKTV

-354 QDHYDKATAGLSV
+354 DDHYDKTTAGVSV
-367 TNSGNTYSITVS
+367 TKSGNTYSITVS
-379 PAVNYIAWQD
+379 PAVNYVAWQD

-404 MFATSAAGA
+404 LIATSAAGPQNFSA
-413 CKFQHQRAGELAV
+413 NVLASWQYTQEKLLPGDQIFSIGGPTTVRGYPSNAASGDSGYYFNAELHYNWSQWLRGFDTYIFTDWGAVYSTFPGVTEMASVGVGFSWTYAQFMTFEANYATPLKMAVSTQNHYEAYGRVILRPLLMFQKQDS
-426 HTGKA
+426 A
-431 AAGRPDL
+431 AAVPGRNK
-438 LDRWSHHRARLS
+438 S
-450 LQLGVRRQR
+450 
-459 LLFQRRAALQL
+459 
-470 VAMAPGFRHLH
+470 
-481 LHRLGGGVLD
+481 
-491 VSGNHRTGLGRRRLL
+491 
-506 LDLRLVHDVRGELRD
+506 
-521 AAEDGR
+521 
-527 LDPAPLRGLWPRH
+527 
-540 FPAVVDVPEA
+540 
-550 GKPRA
+550 
-555 GCGRGRQE
+555 
-563 QVVGR
+563 
-568 MGYALN
+568 
-574 AAV
+574 

>member
-1 MRIWGAALGLGL
+1 MRIWRAVLGVGL
-13 AASCI
+13 AACCI
-18 APARAQIPSINPG
+18 VPARAQVPSINPG
-31 VIQNDVDRQRRQLE
+31 VIQTDVDRQRRQLE

-72 GPKFRLHKVEFDA
+72 GPKFRLRKVEFGS
-85 SKFITPAELDEIAKK
+85 SKFITPSELDEIAKK
-100 YVGKNVD
+100 YVGQNVD
-107 IASLLQLV
+107 IAALLQLV
-115 ADINALYTERGIVT
+115 ADINAVYAARGIVT

-134 PEQDAKGG
+134 PEQDPKDG
-142 IVRIKLTEGRLQKTT
+142 VVKIKLTEGRLQKTT
-157 IEGNKQTRPDYI
+157 VEGNKQTRTDYI
-169 LQRVKEPEGEV
+169 LHRLREPEGEV

-232 DNQGAENTGR
+232 DNQGSENTGR

-272 NGNVAYSIPVN
+272 NGNAAYSVPVN
-283 PWGGRA
+283 PWGGRV
-289 GVSYTEGKIKIIQ
+289 GVSYTEGKIKIVQ

-309 VTGRSSQAAVNFSQ
+309 VTGRSSQAAVNVSQ

-354 QDHYDKATAGLSV
+354 EDHYDKATAGVSV
-367 TNSGNTYSITVS
+367 TNSGNTYSVTVS
-379 PAVNYIAWQD
+379 PAVNYVAWQD

-404 MFATSAAGA
+404 LIATSTAGPA
-413 CKFQHQRAGELAV
+413 NFSANVLASWQYTQDKLLPGDQIFSIGGPTTVRGYPSNSASGDSGYYFNAELHYNWSQWLRGFDTYIFTDWGGVYSTFPGVTELASV
-426 HTGKA
+426 GVGFSWTYAQFLTFEANYATPLKMAVSTQNHYEAYGRVIFRPLLMFEKPESRAPVA
-431 AAGRPDL
+431 A
-438 LDRWSHHRARLS
+438 
-450 LQLGVRRQR
+450 V
-459 LLFQRRAALQL
+459 
-470 VAMAPGFRHLH
+470 
-481 LHRLGGGVLD
+481 
-491 VSGNHRTGLGRRRLL
+491 
-506 LDLRLVHDVRGELRD
+506 
-521 AAEDGR
+521 
-527 LDPAPLRGLWPRH
+527 
-540 FPAVVDVPEA
+540 A
-550 GKPRA
+550 GKSKS
-555 GCGRGRQE
+555 
-563 QVVGR
+563 
-568 MGYALN
+568 
-574 AAV
+574 

>member
-1 MRIWGAALGLGL
+1 MRIWGAALGVGL
-13 AASCI
+13 AACCI
-18 APARAQIPSINPG
+18 VSARAQSINPG

-51 KLNGP
+51 KITGP

-72 GPKFRLHKVEFDA
+72 GPKFRLRKVEFDS

-100 YVGKNVD
+100 YVGTNVD

-115 ADINALYTERGIVT
+115 VDINAIYTERGIVT

-134 PEQDAKGG
+134 PDQDAKGG
-142 IVRIKLTEGRLQKTT
+142 VVKIKLTEGRLQKTS
-157 IEGNKQTRPDYI
+157 IEGNKQTRTDYI
-169 LQRVKEPEGEV
+169 LQRVGKPEGEV
-180 LDVPKLNRDVIW
+180 LDVPKLNRDVTW

-272 NGNVAYSIPVN
+272 NGNAAYSIPIN
-283 PWGGRA
+283 PWGGRV

-323 PVWVTQNWLVLLNAA
+323 PLWVTQDWLVLFNAA
-338 ETEGKTV
+338 QTEGKTV
-345 SRFATVAVT
+345 SRFATVDVT
-354 QDHYDKATAGLSV
+354 NDHYDKTTAGVSV
-367 TNSGNTYSITVS
+367 TKSGNAYSITVS
-379 PAVNYIAWQD
+379 PAVNYIEWQD
-389 HVLGNNRAFNTYTGS
+389 HVLGNNNRTFNTYTGS
-404 MFATSAAGA
+404 LLATNSFGPQNFSTNVLASWQYTQEKLLPGDQIFSIGGPTTVRGYPSNSASGDSGYYFNAELHYNWSQWLRGFDTYLFTDYGA
-413 CKFQHQRAGELAV
+413 VYSTFPRVNELASV
-426 HTGKA
+426 GVGFSWTYASFMTFEANYATPLRMAVSTQNHYEA
-431 AAGRPDL
+431 YGRVILRPL
-438 LDRWSHHRARLS
+438 LM
-450 LQLGVRRQR
+450 
-459 LLFQRRAALQL
+459 FQK
-470 VAMAPGFRHLH
+470 P
-481 LHRLGGGVLD
+481 
-491 VSGNHRTGLGRRRLL
+491 
-506 LDLRLVHDVRGELRD
+506 EP
-521 AAEDGR
+521 
-527 LDPAPLRGLWPRH
+527 PAPVA
-540 FPAVVDVPEA
+540 AVA
-550 GKPRA
+550 GKSRS
-555 GCGRGRQE
+555 
-563 QVVGR
+563 
-568 MGYALN
+568 
-574 AAV
+574 

>member
-18 APARAQIPSINPG
+18 VPARAQIPSINPG

-72 GPKFRLHKVEFDA
+72 GPKFRLRKVEFDA

-115 ADINALYTERGIVT
+115 ADINAIYTERGIVT

-142 IVRIKLTEGRLQKTT
+142 IVRVKLTEGRLQKTT
-157 IEGNKQTRPDYI
+157 IEGNKQTRTEYI

-323 PVWVTQNWLVLLNAA
+323 PIWVTQNWLVLLNAA

-354 QDHYDKATAGLSV
+354 HDHYDKATAGLSV

-379 PAVNYIAWQD
+379 PAVNYITWQD
-389 HVLGNNRAFNTYTGS
+389 HVLGNNRTFNTYTGS
-404 MFATSAAGA
+404 MFATSAAGPA
-413 CKFQHQRAGELAV
+413 NFSTNVLASWQYTQEKLLPGDQIFSIGGPTTVRGYPSNSASGDSGYYFNAELHYNWSSWLRGFDTYIFTDWGAVYSTFPGITELGSVGVGFSWTYASFMTFEANYATPLKMAVSTQHHYEAYGRVIFRPLLMFQKQETPAPVAAV
-426 HTGKA
+426 
-431 AAGRPDL
+431 AGRS
-438 LDRWSHHRARLS
+438 RS
-450 LQLGVRRQR
+450 
-459 LLFQRRAALQL
+459 
-470 VAMAPGFRHLH
+470 
-481 LHRLGGGVLD
+481 
-491 VSGNHRTGLGRRRLL
+491 
-506 LDLRLVHDVRGELRD
+506 
-521 AAEDGR
+521 
-527 LDPAPLRGLWPRH
+527 
-540 FPAVVDVPEA
+540 
-550 GKPRA
+550 
-555 GCGRGRQE
+555 
-563 QVVGR
+563 
-568 MGYALN
+568 
-574 AAV
+574 

>member
-1 MRIWGAALGLGL
+1 MWVLRAALAIGL
-13 AASCI
+13 AASCL
-18 APARAQIPSINPG
+18 ASARAQSINPG

-51 KLNGP
+51 KLTGP

-72 GPKFRLHKVEFDA
+72 GPKFRLRKVTFDE

-100 YVGKNVD
+100 YVGKDVD
-107 IASLLQLV
+107 IAALLQLV
-115 ADINALYTERGIVT
+115 ADINAVYAARGIVT

-142 IVRIKLTEGRLQKTT
+142 VVRIKLTEGRLQKTT
-157 IEGNKQTRPDYI
+157 VEGNKQTRADYI

-215 LQFAVIEPPV
+215 LQFAVIEPPT
-225 DTLQLFT
+225 DTLQLFV
-232 DNQGAENTGR
+232 DNQGPENTGR
-242 WEGGAFY
+242 WEGGGFY

-323 PVWVTQNWLVLLNAA
+323 PVWVTQDWLVLVNAA
-338 ETEGKTV
+338 LTEGKTV
-345 SRFATVAVT
+345 SRFGTVAVT
-354 QDHYDKATAGLSV
+354 DNHYDKTTAGISV
-367 TNSGNTYSITVS
+367 TRSGNTYSITVS
-379 PAVNYIAWQD
+379 PAVNYIAWHD
-389 HVLGNNRAFNTYTGS
+389 YVLGNNRAFNTYTGS
-404 MFATSAAGA
+404 LIATSAAGPA
-413 CKFQHQRAGELAV
+413 NFSANVLASWQY
-426 HTGKA
+426 T
-431 AAGRPDL
+431 PETL
-438 LDRWSHHRARLS
+438 L
-450 LQLGVRRQR
+450 
-459 LLFQRRAALQL
+459 
-470 VAMAPGFRHLH
+470 PGDQIFSI
-481 LHRLGGGVLD
+481 GGP
-491 VSGNHRTGLGRRRLL
+491 TT
-506 LDLRLVHDVRGELRD
+506 VRGYPSNAASGDSGYYFNAELHYNWSQW
-521 AAEDGR
+521 
-527 LDPAPLRGLWPRH
+527 LRGFDTYIFTDWGAVYST
-540 FPAVVDVPEA
+540 FPGVTEMSSVGVGFSWTYAPFMTFEA
-550 GKPRA
+550 NYATPLKVSVSTQNRYEA
-555 GCGRGRQE
+555 YGRVIFRPLLMFQKQE
-563 QVVGR
+563 S
-568 MGYALN
+568 
-574 AAV
+574 AAPVAASGSKS